1 MHRHAQAW
9 PAVAPTK
16 AWNPATPSPP
26 PPPTPLP
33 ASASQYQLCLVRAYE
48 CATWGCYQVAD
59 RPTTQ
64 GRVTGARFS
73 RDPPG
78 ARAMQG
84 TILKPAHPG
93 TYGTPERARMTA
105 PPPSRARSRRRK
117 AQSAEKP
124 PSSSALFRAHL
135 RASPEVRVG
144 SCSRVIAAAVQLGA
158 KEGVDH
164 VQWGSSSSRPA
175 PRLLPGGARKM

>member
-1 MHRHAQAW
+1 MCDMRRVVSAVTRLPQACSALASGGAHQGME
-9 PAVAPTK
+9 PCDTL
-16 AWNPATPSPP
+16 
-26 PPPTPLP
+26 PPTPSQ
-33 ASASQYQLCLVRAYE
+33 ATASQCQADQLCLVRAYE

-105 PPPSRARSRRRK
+105 PPPSRARIGRSRSRD
-117 AQSAEKP
+117 
-124 PSSSALFRAHL
+124 PS
-135 RASPEVRVG
+135 
-144 SCSRVIAAAVQLGA
+144 
-158 KEGVDH
+158 
-164 VQWGSSSSRPA
+164 A
-175 PRLLPGGARKM
+175 PRPLSILLVSLSGPAIKNT